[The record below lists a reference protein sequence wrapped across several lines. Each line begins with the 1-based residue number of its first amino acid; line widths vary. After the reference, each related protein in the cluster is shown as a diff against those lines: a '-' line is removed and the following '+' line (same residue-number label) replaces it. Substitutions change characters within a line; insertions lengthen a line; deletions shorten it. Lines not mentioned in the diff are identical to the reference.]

1 MEKLPIMLDDDE
13 EETVEDVDVTIP
25 YWYMF
30 NRRDPPQVSLLEPSH
45 DILHSDAATGLLPE
59 LIV

>member
-1 MEKLPIMLDDDE
+1 MLDDDE